1 MLADGQNES
10 TRLHRRSRSLASFAK
25 SHKIRGAEE
34 KAMRM
39 EFRRMTGG
47 LILEREWPVHGR
59 PIEEIAAEAKDALQS
74 CYEGDTF
81 SFWPKREYAPDAPEE
96 VRVVGLDGEVVVRYD
111 LRNYLAETKRS
122 LVARHST

>member
-1 MLADGQNES
+1 
-10 TRLHRRSRSLASFAK
+10 
-25 SHKIRGAEE
+25 
-34 KAMRM
+34 MRM